1 MSNGTNT
8 PLVRLEAGQP
18 MASSLVV
25 ARSFGKNHYDV
36 LRDIRNLM
44 GDLPAEFNARNFAA
58 VEYPDAKGEMR
69 PSYQLTRDAFTLLA
83 MGFTGKR
90 ALAWKLKYIAAFN
103 AMEAEIMRLRQ
114 GPAELSARMAR
125 LERRQIELERA
136 AELGAEYV
144 LLSRLRT
151 EAVRVLGPEMAAANT
166 CLAARSY
173 PNDEKARLR
182 FEGSLNQVQI
192 EARLRPRRPRRSR
205 KTA

>member
-103 AMEAEIMRLRQ
+103 AMEAKLRSLGADGSEALAGASVVPDRRLIELLESENQLLRQ
-114 GPAELSARMAR
+114 K
-125 LERRQIELERA
+125 RRRHISPEERA
-136 AELGAEYV
+136 AILDMHRSGIAATEIAAHLE
-144 LLSRLRT
+144 RT
-151 EAVRVLGPEMAAANT
+151 TSTVRVVLWQARNGKALPPDFNQDRAA
-166 CLAARSY
+166 
-173 PNDEKARLR
+173 
-182 FEGSLNQVQI
+182 
-192 EARLRPRRPRRSR
+192 
-205 KTA
+205 